1 MKKIKSKVFAGLA
14 FLFLVILLIS
24 ILGILFINQ
33 LSNASK
39 GTLTNNYNSVEYTMK
54 MLQALDRMY
63 DYQTNR
69 SQPESEVPGKAQ
81 LDQKYA
87 VEKNNF
93 MRYYLAEKNNITEP
107 GEKEMVDELSANYNN
122 LLSVIEQGTNSISIV
137 AARNSYSITRQS
149 IVDIYNI
156 NMSAIL
162 RTNNRIETTAR
173 HISLWMIIIGTISIL
188 ITLLFI
194 IKYPASIVDPI
205 LELTEKI
212 KAISKGNYDQQLK
225 FNSKDELGDLAAAF
239 NTMAVRLKEYD
250 ESNLNN
256 LLFEKKRLDAVIEN
270 LQDAVFI
277 LDENKYILMA
287 NRGALS
293 LTGLRNP
300 DIVGKYAPD
309 VAVNNDLFRELV
321 RGMIHNGNSGD
332 SKSGEGNNGNGK
344 NGVDEKPIKIVQDK
358 KEFYYSREIIE
369 IKTKP
374 TGSDQQKT
382 IGFILLL
389 KNITLFEERDVAK
402 TNLIATVSHELKT
415 PISSINL
422 SLKLLEDSR
431 IGKLNEEQINLVY
444 SVRQQSARLSKMVNE
459 LLDFSQTET
468 GNIKLKISKVRP
480 EDIADLSVTAI
491 MMLLSEKKIQINLN
505 VADNL
510 PDVKADLEKTVW
522 VLVNLITNAIRYTPE
537 NGFIDLTAENEGEF
551 IKFSVHDQG
560 PGISKDD
567 QDKIFK
573 RFVQVGT
580 KSKGT
585 GLGLA
590 ISKEFVQAQ
599 GGRISVNSEP
609 GEGSTFSFYLPVNN

>member
-24 ILGILFINQ
+24 ILGIVFINQ
-33 LSNASK
+33 LSNSSK
-39 GTLTNNYNSVEYTMK
+39 GTLTNNYGSVEYTMK
-54 MLQALDRMY
+54 MLQAIDKMY

-69 SQPESEVPGKAQ
+69 IELETEVPGKAI
-81 LDQKYA
+81 LDKKYNE
-87 VEKNNF
+87 EKTNF
-93 MRYYLAEKNNITEP
+93 MKYYLAERNNITEP
-107 GEKEMVDELSANYNN
+107 GEKEMVEELSVNYNN
-122 LLSVIEQGTNSISIV
+122 LLSVIEQNPNSISIV
-137 AARNSYSITRQS
+137 AARNAYSITRQS

-156 NMSAIL
+156 NMSAIYK
-162 RTNNRIETTAR
+162 TNSRIEADAKR
-173 HISLWMIIIGTISIL
+173 ISLWMIIIAAFSTV
-188 ITLLFI
+188 ITLFFI
-194 IKYPASIVDPI
+194 IRYPSSIVNPL
-205 LELTEKI
+205 LELTDKI

-225 FNSKDELGDLAAAF
+225 FSSKDELGDLASAF
-239 NTMAVRLKEYD
+239 NIMAVRLKEYD

-293 LTGLRNP
+293 LTGLRST
-300 DIVGKYAPD
+300 DIAGKYAPD
-309 VAVNNDLFRELV
+309 VAMNNDLFRELV
-321 RGMIHNGNSGD
+321 KGMIHIDDLRNSDG
-332 SKSGEGNNGNGK
+332 SNGNGK
-344 NGVDEKPIKIVQDK
+344 NGVDEKPIKIIQDK

-374 TGSDQQKT
+374 TGGDHQIT

-422 SLKLLEDSR
+422 SLKLLEDNR
-431 IGKLNEEQINLVY
+431 IGTLNEEQINLVY

-537 NGFIDLTAENEGEF
+537 NGFIDLNAESENEF
-551 IKFSVHDQG
+551 IRFSVHDQG
-560 PGISKDD
+560 PGISKED

-573 RFVQVGT
+573 RFVQVGV
-580 KSKGT
+580 KHKGT

-599 GGRISVNSEP
+599 GGRIIVESEV
-609 GEGSTFSFYLPVNN
+609 GKGSTFSFYLPVNL

>member
-24 ILGILFINQ
+24 ILGIVFINQ

-54 MLQALDRMY
+54 MLQALDKMY

-69 SQPESEVPGKAQ
+69 SLLESEGPGKSN
-81 LDQKYA
+81 LDRKYSE
-87 VEKNNF
+87 EKENF
-93 MRYYLAEKNNITEP
+93 KKQFQAEKNNITEP
-107 GEKEMVDELSANYNN
+107 GEKEMVDELWTNYNN
-122 LLSVIEQGTNSISIV
+122 LLSVIEQNTNLISIT

-156 NMSAIL
+156 NMSAIY
-162 RTNNRIETTAR
+162 RINNKIATTASR
-173 HISLWMIIIGTISIL
+173 ISLWMIIIGAVSIL

-194 IKYPASIVDPI
+194 FRYPSSIVDPI

-212 KAISKGNYDQQLK
+212 KAISKGNYDQQLN
-225 FNSKDELGDLAAAF
+225 FSSKDELGDLAEAF
-239 NTMAVRLKEYD
+239 NIMAVRLKEYD

-293 LTGLRNP
+293 LTGLRNL

-309 VAVNNDLFRELV
+309 VAVNNDLFREMV
-321 RGMIHNGNSGD
+321 KGMIKNGGSN
-332 SKSGEGNNGNGK
+332 GEAS
-344 NGVDEKPIKIVQDK
+344 NGVDEKPIKIIQGQ
-358 KEFYYSREIIE
+358 KEFYFSREIIE

-374 TGSDQQKT
+374 TGSDVQKT

-422 SLKLLEDSR
+422 SLKLLEDNR

-537 NGFIDLTAENEGEF
+537 NGFIDLNAESENEF

-560 PGISKDD
+560 PGISKED
-567 QDKIFK
+567 QEKIFK
-573 RFVQVGT
+573 RFVQVGN
-580 KSKGT
+580 KNKGT

-599 GGRISVNSEP
+599 GGRIVVESEP
-609 GEGSTFSFYLPVNN
+609 GHGSTFAFFLPVNLG

>member
-1 MKKIKSKVFAGLA
+1 
-14 FLFLVILLIS
+14 
-24 ILGILFINQ
+24 
-33 LSNASK
+33 
-39 GTLTNNYNSVEYTMK
+39 
-54 MLQALDRMY
+54 
-63 DYQTNR
+63 
-69 SQPESEVPGKAQ
+69 
-81 LDQKYA
+81 
-87 VEKNNF
+87 
-93 MRYYLAEKNNITEP
+93 
-107 GEKEMVDELSANYNN
+107 
-122 LLSVIEQGTNSISIV
+122 
-137 AARNSYSITRQS
+137 
-149 IVDIYNI
+149 
-156 NMSAIL
+156 
-162 RTNNRIETTAR
+162 
-173 HISLWMIIIGTISIL
+173 MIIIAAISTL

-205 LELTEKI
+205 LELTDKI
-212 KAISKGNYDQQLK
+212 KAISKGNYDQQLN

-287 NRGALS
+287 NRGGLS
-293 LTGLRNP
+293 LTGLRNA

-321 RGMIHNGNSGD
+321 RGMVGN
-332 SKSGEGNNGNGK
+332 GEGRNGE
-344 NGVDEKPIKIVQDK
+344 DEKPIKIVQNQ

-374 TGSDQQKT
+374 TGSDLQKT

-491 MMLLSEKKIQINLN
+491 MMLLSEKKIQINMN

-537 NGFIDLTAENEGEF
+537 SGFIDLAAENEGEF

-560 PGISKDD
+560 PGISKED

-580 KSKGT
+580 KNKGT

-599 GGRISVNSEP
+599 GGRIIVNSLP
-609 GEGSTFSFYLPVNN
+609 GEGSTFSFFLPVNQG